1 MDKKVKSRIAFI
13 SAFIV
18 VMIWGET
25 YVSSK
30 VLLDHGMEPAEI
42 FLCRFL
48 LAYLCIVPF
57 APKRLWAQSARDEF
71 RMMLLGLTGGT
82 LYFLTENTALKFS
95 TASNV
100 AIILCSVPFVT
111 ALMMA
116 AFYRDERMTRRQVL
130 GSLVAVAGMVM
141 VVLNGEFVLRLNPL
155 GDLLA
160 FCSVVVWA
168 SYSVVMKRVSG
179 RYSPLFISRKLFAYG
194 IISIAPYFIINPL
207 SDRTVFSEPVV
218 WGNLLY
224 LGIVASMLCFV
235 LWNWS
240 LATVGTVK
248 TTNLLYTQPFFTML
262 IACIVLGDR
271 ITVMAVIGTV
281 LLTVGTMYTERR

>member
-1 MDKKVKSRIAFI
+1 M
-13 SAFIV
+13 
-18 VMIWGET
+18 
-25 YVSSK
+25 
-30 VLLDHGMEPAEI
+30 
-42 FLCRFL
+42 
-48 LAYLCIVPF
+48 
-57 APKRLWAQSARDEF
+57 
-71 RMMLLGLTGGT
+71 
-82 LYFLTENTALKFS
+82 
-95 TASNV
+95 